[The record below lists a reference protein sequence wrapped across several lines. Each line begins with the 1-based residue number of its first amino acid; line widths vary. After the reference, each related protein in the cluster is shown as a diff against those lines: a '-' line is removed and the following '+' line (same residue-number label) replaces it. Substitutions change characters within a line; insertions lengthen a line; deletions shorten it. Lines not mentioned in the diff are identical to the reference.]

1 MLFRSQENAGVP
13 SARNTGIRHA
23 NGGYIAFMDNDDM
36 LHPDMIARLYH
47 SAVTNACDIAM
58 TSICS
63 ITNRGYERY
72 LQYPMEE
79 NKAIS
84 IDDFF
89 RFYYI
94 SGNANG
100 VVVWN
105 KLYRASLVKEHLFP
119 VLVYDD
125 EAWTPYILSYADKIC
140 YLDDLSYEYDRMIRS
155 NTLVNKW
162 HHQHQHEKFMF
173 LKKTIMFY
181 LENGNPDKLELLK
194 ELAKN
199 RLTRCKISYG
209 YEEYEK
215 LWEEINKIF

>member
-1 MLFRSQENAGVP
+1 
-13 SARNTGIRHA
+13 
-23 NGGYIAFMDNDDM
+23 
-36 LHPDMIARLYH
+36 
-47 SAVTNACDIAM
+47 
-58 TSICS
+58 
-63 ITNRGYERY
+63 
-72 LQYPMEE
+72 
-79 NKAIS
+79 
-84 IDDFF
+84 
-89 RFYYI
+89 
-94 SGNANG
+94 
-100 VVVWN
+100 
-105 KLYRASLVKEHLFP
+105 
-119 VLVYDD
+119 
-125 EAWTPYILSYADKIC
+125 
-140 YLDDLSYEYDRMIRS
+140 MIRS